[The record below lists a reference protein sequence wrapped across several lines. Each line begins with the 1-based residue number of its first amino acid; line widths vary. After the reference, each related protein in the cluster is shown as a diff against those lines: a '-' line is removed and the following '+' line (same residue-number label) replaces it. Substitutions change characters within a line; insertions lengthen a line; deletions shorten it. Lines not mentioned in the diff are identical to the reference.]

1 MFTRATR
8 RMLFVSAAAVLLSL
22 APVAAKQNT
31 DFGRMFPDLPP
42 FQPDDQ
48 LLVGLAA
55 AMQDA
60 NLAVND
66 NPDGVPSGFTY
77 LGQFLDHDLTLDAT
91 PLGDA
96 NVDVDA
102 MVNGRTAKLDL
113 DSMYG
118 GGQIG
123 SPQLYAGAKFTFSR
137 PNGFDDLQRTESGQ
151 AVLVEGRND
160 ENLIIAQIHVAF
172 QKFHNAWIDSGLKFS
187 AAQRMV
193 QWHWQWLVVHE
204 FLPHITSQDTVDA
217 LLAYNGAGKPRFVGT
232 FYDAGNKKRP
242 MMPLEFS
249 AAAYRFGHSM
259 VRLAYVLPTGSTTK
273 TQVFNAAGNDLH
285 GSRPIPPELKIDFN
299 NFFDIPGNPVPPGRN
314 VSRKIDSLVSKSLY
328 FLPIGPVVP
337 PDPPAVTSLP
347 ERNLLRG
354 KRLGLPSYQDV
365 ATALGL
371 TPYTNAQLDPDG
383 TLGLT
388 NPAWGGKA
396 PLWFGILKESE
407 LAENGA
413 RLGPTG
419 RRIVAEVILGII
431 DADKDSYFHS
441 PQAWKPAGGSFGM
454 ADLLTFAGAVQ

>member
-1 MFTRATR
+1 MVLSFAT
-8 RMLFVSAAAVLLSL
+8 LT
-22 APVAAKQNT
+22 AKQST
-31 DFGRMFPDLPP
+31 DFGRMFPGVAA

-48 LLVGLAA
+48 LLVNLAA
-55 AMQDA
+55 AMRDP

-66 NPDGVPSGFTY
+66 NPNGTPSGFTY

-96 NVDVDA
+96 NIDTDA
-102 MVNGRTAKLDL
+102 MVNGRTARLDL

-123 SPQLYAGAKFTFSR
+123 SPQLYDGAKFKFSS
-137 PNGFDDLQRTESGQ
+137 PNGFEDLQRTPGGQ

-160 ENLIIAQIHVAF
+160 ENLVIAQLHIAF
-172 QKFHNAWIDSGLKFS
+172 QKFHNAWIDQGLSFS
-187 AAQRMV
+187 EAQQMV
-193 QWHWQWLVVHE
+193 RWHWQWIVVHE
-204 FLPHITSQDTVDA
+204 FLPHILGQDTVDS
-217 LLAYNGAGKPRFVGT
+217 LIAYNGAGKPRFTGT
-232 FYDAGNKKRP
+232 LYDAGDKKRP
-242 MMPLEFS
+242 MMPIEFS

-259 VRLAYVLPTGSTTK
+259 VRLAYVMPTGSTTK

-285 GSRPIPPELKIDFN
+285 GSRPIPPNLKIDFN

-314 VSRKIDSLVSKSLY
+314 ISRKIDGLISASLY
-328 FLPIGPVVP
+328 NLPIGPVVP
-337 PDPPAVTSLP
+337 SDPPAVTSLA

-365 ATALGL
+365 ATAMGL

-388 NPAWGGKA
+388 NPAWGGKV
-396 PLWFGILKESE
+396 PLWFGNLKESE
-407 LAENGA
+407 LSENGV

-419 RRIVAEVILGII
+419 RRIIGEVVIGII

-441 PQAWKPAGGSFGM
+441 PQPWTPAGGSFGM
-454 ADLLTFAGAVQ
+454 ADLLLFAGAL